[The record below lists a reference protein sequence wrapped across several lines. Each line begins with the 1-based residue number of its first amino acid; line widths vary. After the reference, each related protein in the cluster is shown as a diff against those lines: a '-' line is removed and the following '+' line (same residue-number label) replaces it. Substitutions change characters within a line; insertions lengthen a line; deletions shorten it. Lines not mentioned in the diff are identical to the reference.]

1 MKKHKVH
8 MVHML
13 KRSTFVQMATQLEE
27 ALDLLTSLY
36 YGGSVDELN
45 LKIRAVLREAGW
57 IDKDD

>member
-1 MKKHKVH
+1 MKKHKVR

-36 YGGSVDELN
+36 YGHSVDELN
-45 LKIRAVLREAGW
+45 LKMRAVLREAGW